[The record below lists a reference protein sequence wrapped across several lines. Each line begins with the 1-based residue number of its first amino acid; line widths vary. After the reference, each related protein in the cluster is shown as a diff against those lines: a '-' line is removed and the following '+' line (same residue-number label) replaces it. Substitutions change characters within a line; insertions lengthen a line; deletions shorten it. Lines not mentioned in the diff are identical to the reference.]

1 MAKVLIV
8 DDAEFLRM
16 RISKVL
22 LANGHTVVEADNGLN
37 AVSTYTSAR
46 PDVVL
51 MDITMPEMD
60 GLMALKEIKALDPQA
75 RVVMLTA
82 LGQDSVVLEAMR
94 FGALDFLLKP
104 FESNRVLS
112 TVNKALSAPITA

>member
-1 MAKVLIV
+1 
-8 DDAEFLRM
+8 
-16 RISKVL
+16 
-22 LANGHTVVEADNGLN
+22 
-37 AVSTYTSAR
+37 
-46 PDVVL
+46 
-51 MDITMPEMD
+51 MD